1 MILMIAQEMVQDV
14 YMDIGINSVEIHY
27 FFIFGKKINSLKN
40 V

>member
-27 FFIFGKKINSLKN
+27 FFYFW
-40 V
+40 